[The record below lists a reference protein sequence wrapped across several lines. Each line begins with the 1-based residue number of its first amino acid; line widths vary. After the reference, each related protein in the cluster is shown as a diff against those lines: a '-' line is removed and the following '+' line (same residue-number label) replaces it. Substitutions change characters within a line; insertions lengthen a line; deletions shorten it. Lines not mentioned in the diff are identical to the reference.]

1 MNVKTYVGVSARVQN
16 LNIKKS
22 KLLACPRLDPK
33 LWLTRFEFPRKLC
46 LNMPA
51 HVGTK
56 LAAQLDN
63 NLGSKTFGF
72 VGISQYLT

>member
-1 MNVKTYVGVSARVQN
+1 
-16 LNIKKS
+16 
-22 KLLACPRLDPK
+22 
-33 LWLTRFEFPRKLC
+33 
-46 LNMPA
+46 MPA

-72 VGISQYLT
+72 VGISRCLT